1 MSRPIPPCHRLI
13 VLLALFF
20 RLLGTDAASGGAPV
34 QEQIASL
41 PSGWIHIDSRGKSF
55 EMGQQFAGHRWTY
68 TYPVHPVAFTYDF
81 AMSATA
87 VTQADY
93 MGATGLNPTLHP
105 GDDRRPVDNVSWF
118 DAVLYCNALSARD
131 HLVPVYAFSSVV
143 RDAKGV
149 AIDLPD
155 LRINI
160 WAPGYRL
167 LTSAEFEFVVRA
179 GTTSRWFFGDT
190 DGDQA
195 KSMDYAWS
203 ELNSGN
209 TPHPVGMLKPNAL
222 GVYDMTGNLWM
233 WCNDWYGGEY
243 PSTRQV
249 DPVGPAS
256 GQERVAR
263 GGAFKNDVNHQRSAY
278 HWQWAPDLHNFEVGF
293 RIART
298 LPRVPESPL
307 PFADIIERTWYKIVA
322 VHSGKPL
329 EIADGPGSGHAGRSL
344 EQHAATG
351 ADNQLFRFKRCQ
363 SGYYQILTKEGGA
376 LQIRNASMLDH
387 APVEE
392 GPSNGADNQLFT
404 LVKDTDDAYSIVVK
418 SSGYGFDVSGGAGSV
433 DDGAQVIVYPCGNAL
448 NHKFEIIEATLADY
462 KPAVAPLAKVPAYR
476 PPFDAAAAGM
486 RPLFD
491 GKSLNGWVG
500 DPECWRVVDGAIV
513 GVKGNQ
519 NLMTAEDFD
528 DFRIIVSTIQV
539 DSPSNHQGVGFW
551 GERLPPGTFGYG
563 GCIDFMPPMNWT
575 WDYTT
580 NRGANGTLRLSR
592 DVDKDLGITRSEWTQ
607 AEILV
612 NRAQGRVRM
621 AVNGIEVLDYTDR
634 NPARFKTGPI
644 GLQAH
649 GGNRDVR
656 YKDIFIETAPKQSR
670 LITLKD

>member
-1 MSRPIPPCHRLI
+1 MSRSTPPRYRLFA
-13 VLLALFF
+13 LLAL
-20 RLLGTDAASGGAPV
+20 LSIPPGTNAASGETPL
-34 QEQIASL
+34 QEQPASL
-41 PSGWIHIDSRGKSF
+41 PSVWVHIGSRGKSF
-55 EMGQQFAGHRWTY
+55 EMGEQFAGHRWTY
-68 TYPVHPVAFTYDF
+68 TFPVHPVAFTYDF

-87 VTQADY
+87 VTQAEY
-93 MGATGLNPTLHP
+93 KVATGMNPTLHP

-131 HLVPVYAFSSVV
+131 HLTPVYAFSSVV
-143 RDAKGV
+143 RDGAGV

-160 WAPGYRL
+160 RAPGYRL

-179 GTTSRWFFGDT
+179 GTTSRWFFGNT
-190 DGDQA
+190 DDDQA
-195 KSMDYAWS
+195 KSKDYSWS
-203 ELNSGN
+203 ELNSEHF
-209 TPHPVGMLKPNAL
+209 PHPV
-222 GVYDMTGNLWM
+222 WM

-256 GQERVAR
+256 GLERVAR

-298 LPRVPESPL
+298 LPSVVESPL
-307 PFADIIERTWYKIVA
+307 PLADINEDTWYKIVA
-322 VHSGKPL
+322 IHSGKPL
-329 EIADGPGSGHAGRSL
+329 EIASAPGTHQAGRSL
-344 EQHAATG
+344 QQHAATG
-351 ADNQLFRFKRCQ
+351 ADNQLFRFKRYQ
-363 SGYYQILTKEGGA
+363 SGYYQIFSKDGGA
-376 LQIRNASMLDH
+376 LQIRDASMLDH

-392 GPSNGADNQLFT
+392 GPSNGADSQLFT
-404 LVKDTDDAYSIVVK
+404 LVKDTDDAYSIVAK

-433 DDGAQVIVYPCGNAL
+433 GDGAQVIVYPAGNAL
-448 NHKFEIIEATLADY
+448 NHKFAIIEATLADF
-462 KPAVAPLAKVPAYR
+462 KPVVAPLAKVPSYR

-491 GKSLNGWVG
+491 GTTLSGWVG
-500 DPECWRVVDGAIV
+500 DPACWRVVDGAIV
-513 GVKGNQ
+513 GINGNQ

-539 DSPSNHQGVGFW
+539 DSPTNHQGIGLW
-551 GERLPPGTFGYG
+551 GERLPPGKFGYG
-563 GCIDFMPPMNWT
+563 DCIDFMPPMNWT

-580 NRGANGTLRLSR
+580 NRGANGTMRLSR
-592 DVDKDLGITRSEWTQ
+592 DLDKDLGITRSEWTQ

-612 NRAQGRVRM
+612 SRSQGRVRM

-634 NPARFKTGPI
+634 NPKRFKPGPI

-649 GGNRDVR
+649 GGNHDVR
-656 YKDIFIETAPKQSR
+656 YKDIFIETDPKISR